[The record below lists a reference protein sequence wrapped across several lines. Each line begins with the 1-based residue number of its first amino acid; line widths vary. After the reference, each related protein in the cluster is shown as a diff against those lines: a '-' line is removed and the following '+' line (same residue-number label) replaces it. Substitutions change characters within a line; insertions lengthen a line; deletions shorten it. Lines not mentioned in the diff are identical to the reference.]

1 MKLGLKCF
9 LTFPLLLILL
19 FQSASHSQVAQKYL
33 SEFTFTSPPPTFGDI
48 KKLDYD
54 FQGYTS
60 HWDKFAW
67 DWHCYNG
74 LFLLSQ
80 PSPES
85 EIWKL
90 EMDIGNQLL
99 LDELWI
105 QKEFV
110 SNLANKDLPII
121 SDPSKQQVKDHLIN
135 EDLLIV
141 AVDQNPVI
149 EDLLKKLPEQLQFR
163 RNRAFYLKNGNRTL
177 FIIASHTQLEA
188 DRLNLQIQQAKNIVE
203 NYNLFKGL
211 AGVHSNYLL
220 ITPGFHHNPY
230 TLINKAIQIG
240 CSWVMVSG
248 YSDWMIPSG
257 VNESLNKIDFPF
269 TFLPGQYGSG
279 GVMYGMQQ
287 YPNIQN
293 NTIEECLDWKEK
305 YKGYYFSNL
314 GHAKNVH
321 SHRYSGFIVNSPAD
335 QFKMDSLAVPF
346 ITNAGTIDMAIP
358 PIMILFLDKNVVLN
372 EQNIW
377 RAITGKQAVA
387 LFNNGQMLGPQA
399 LCDPLKILWL
409 EGAYLEKQFDS
420 QLSVNGR
427 LVRNEVIVTIQN
439 RTNQTVSGTIQ
450 FQVSPDVIIG
460 ENSEPVS
467 LTLPAA
473 GTRQIKFPVN
483 CTAAACGRDIPIG
496 IVFETDKKQVRAL
509 THFEVP
515 QAVEIHPLIFDVPGR
530 INYPVTVYNYTNKD
544 PLLRLEIFSQKS
556 NTMIHSNDKTITLNQ
571 WQKAI
576 SGFDFSLDE
585 GEYNVR
591 VGALGTVSEGKI
603 SIKSPTG
610 LVRVYEDDLNDDG
623 IPEIVMDN
631 SKIKATLL
639 LFGGRVIEYI
649 VKSKNENLLFKLWPQ
664 KPPWADEPRGIRAF
678 YPYGGLEE
686 FTGYPYIGGH
696 IVFKYEIIESSG
708 VRGRV
713 RLWANIHG
721 SKIEKIVTLFGDSE
735 LLEVR
740 YAMNDIVPS
749 ITVIGINPLI
759 EIGPS
764 TGPEDIYFFPAEKIE
779 QRQPLLERY
788 YGDMFFL
795 NEGWAA
801 GYDTKMDISLIVGYP
816 VNDAMFMHL
825 WNNHPN
831 NTPTPYYYTELQ
843 PWLKV
848 KPETTTYFSYYLF
861 GQAGPWKSALEN
873 FRQLG
878 LVTEKNLTK

>member
-1 MKLGLKCF
+1 
-9 LTFPLLLILL
+9 LLFILL
-19 FQSASHSQVAQKYL
+19 FQSASYCQVEKKFLSQ
-33 SEFTFTSPPPTFGDI
+33 FTFTSSPESFHDI
-48 KKLDYD
+48 KTLHYD

-60 HWDKFAW
+60 HWDKFTW
-67 DWHCYNG
+67 NWYGYNG

-90 EMDIGNQLL
+90 EMDIGNELL

-105 QKEFV
+105 QKGFV
-110 SNLANKDLPII
+110 SNLAKKNLPLLNN
-121 SDPSKQQVKDHLIN
+121 PSVQQVKDHLIN
-135 EDLLIV
+135 GDLLIV
-141 AVDQNPVI
+141 GIDKNPLV
-149 EDLLKKLPEQLQFR
+149 EDLLKKLPEPLQFR
-163 RNRAFYLKNGNRTL
+163 RNRAFYLKKGTRTL
-177 FIIASHTQLEA
+177 FIISGHTQAEA
-188 DRLNLQIQQAKNIVE
+188 ERLNLQIQQAKNIIE
-203 NYNLFKGL
+203 KYNLFKGL

-220 ITPGFHHNPY
+220 ITPGYHHNPY

-240 CSWVMVSG
+240 CSWVMISG
-248 YSDWMIPSG
+248 YNDWILPG
-257 VNESLNKIDFPF
+257 EVNASLKKIDFPF

-279 GVMYGMQQ
+279 GVMYGMDR

-293 NTIEECLDWKEK
+293 NTIEECLDWKDK
-305 YKGYYFSNL
+305 NKGYYFSNL
-314 GHAKNVH
+314 DHANNEH
-321 SHRYSGFIVNSPAD
+321 HQRYSGFIVNSPAD
-335 QFKMDSLAVPF
+335 QVKMDSLAVPF
-346 ITNAGTIDMAIP
+346 ITNAGTIDIEIP
-358 PIMILFLDKNVVLN
+358 PAMILFLDKNEVLN

-377 RAITGKQAVA
+377 QAITGKQSVA
-387 LFNNGQMLGPQA
+387 LFDNGQMLGPET

-409 EGAYLEKQFDS
+409 EKEYLEKQFDS
-420 QLSVNGR
+420 R
-427 LVRNEVIVTIQN
+427 LTIKGHLVDNEVIISIQN
-439 RTNQTVSGTIQ
+439 RTNEAVSGTIQ

-460 ENSEPVS
+460 KNSEPLS
-467 LTLPAA
+467 LILPATE
-473 GTRQIKFPVN
+473 TRELKFPVH
-483 CTAAACGRDIPIG
+483 CKPAACGRDIPIG
-496 IVFETDKKQVRAL
+496 IIFKTGKIQVRTL

-515 QAVEIHPLIFDVPGR
+515 HAVEIHPLIFDVPGR
-530 INYPVTVYNYTNKD
+530 INYPVTVFNYTNKD
-544 PLLRLEIFSQKS
+544 PLLRLEIYSQKS
-556 NTMIHSNDKTITLNQ
+556 NKLIHSTNKTITLNQ
-571 WQKAI
+571 WQKMI
-576 SGFDFSLDE
+576 SGFEFSLDE

-591 VGALGTVSEGKI
+591 VRTLGTVCEGKI
-603 SIKSPTG
+603 SIKSPNG
-610 LVRVYEDDLNDDG
+610 LVHVYEDDHNDDG

-649 VKSKNENLLFKLWPQ
+649 VKSNNENLLFKLWPK
-664 KPPWADEPRGIRAF
+664 KPPWADEPRGVRAF

-696 IVFKYEIIESSG
+696 IVFKHEIIESSG

-721 SKIEKIVTLFGDSE
+721 SKIEKIITLFGDSE

-764 TGPEDIYFFPAEKIE
+764 TGPEDIYYFPADNLE
-779 QRQPLLERY
+779 QRRPLLERY

-801 GYDTKMDISLIVGYP
+801 GYDTKMDISLVIGYP

-825 WNNHPN
+825 WNNHPD

-861 GQAGPWKSALEN
+861 GQTGPWKRALEN

-878 LVTEKNLTK
+878 LVTKKITK